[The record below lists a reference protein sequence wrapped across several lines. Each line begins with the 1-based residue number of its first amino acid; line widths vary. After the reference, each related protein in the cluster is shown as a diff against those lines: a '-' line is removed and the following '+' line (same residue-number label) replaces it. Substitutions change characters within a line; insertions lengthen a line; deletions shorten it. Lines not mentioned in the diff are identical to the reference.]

1 MPIFS
6 KKTKIECDNHVG
18 LTVDNDLFFKSAALF
33 KRLSLEAE
41 VVNNELMKGNK
52 PRGLEDNDELMI
64 ATNPQGLEANA
75 KLKREPYHT
84 YVPRIKPLD
93 PRSRKNLQNYLLA
106 MFKISVLRLLFR
118 DYPQLFA
125 DPCISEKKGIT
136 PEFLAEIKESQNNEA
151 NAAAKYLS
159 KAIKKINF
167 NNILQSWIAEF
178 NIESQTEN
186 HDEFNTESNS
196 DSSSPQSGG
205 SNKKIR
211 KQKNKKTKK
220 ISRN

>member
-6 KKTKIECDNHVG
+6 KKTKIKCDNHVG
-18 LTVDNDLFFKSAALF
+18 LTVDKDLFFKSAALF
-33 KRLSLEAE
+33 ESLSLEARD
-41 VVNNELMKGNK
+41 VNDELMKGNK
-52 PRGLEDNDELMI
+52 PQGLQDNDELMI
-64 ATNPQGLEANA
+64 ATNA
-75 KLKREPYHT
+75 KLNGEPYHT

-93 PRSRKNLQNYLLA
+93 PKPRKNLQNYLLT

-136 PEFLAEIKESQNNEA
+136 PEFLAEIKERQNNEA
-151 NAAAKYLS
+151 NAAANYLS

-178 NIESQTEN
+178 NIES
-186 HDEFNTESNS
+186 H
-196 DSSSPQSGG
+196 SSQQFGG

-211 KQKNKKTKK
+211 KQKNKKTRK